1 MSDGG
6 ELSVFLPV
14 LVAAAGVV
22 VVTINI
28 IIGIL
33 AKQFMGK

>member
-1 MSDGG
+1 M
-6 ELSVFLPV
+6 FLPV
-14 LVAAAGVV
+14 LVEAGVV

>member
-14 LVAAAGVV
+14 LEAGVV

-33 AKQFMGK
+33 AKHFMGK